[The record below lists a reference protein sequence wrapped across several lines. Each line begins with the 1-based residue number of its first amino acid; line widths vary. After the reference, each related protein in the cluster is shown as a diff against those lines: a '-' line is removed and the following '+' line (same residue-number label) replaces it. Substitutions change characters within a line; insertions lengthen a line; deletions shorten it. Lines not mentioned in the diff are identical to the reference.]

1 MASHTERLRSEG
13 RLPRALVLRAR
24 VLGTALLL
32 GLDPWAAWAQA
43 EPAAAADP
51 AEAVPAAEGASV
63 EPAATPP
70 PSEAPESA
78 RATEP
83 EAAAPPAA
91 AEAAPAPDLGSA
103 AARSRSVGLGAP
115 VRYTLEGVE
124 IHGNTHTHAQVVLRY
139 VPFAVGDVIDVD
151 DPELELT
158 RYRLL
163 GTGFFREVEFSLRK
177 GSRRGLVVLV
187 IEVAERNTI
196 VLQSLT
202 MGLSADADTKGEG
215 RPLTAYGGVD
225 VAETNLAGTGMTLGG
240 ALAIAQDQWALR
252 LRFLDPTLLGGRWMV
267 SGTVLYNQA
276 QDFFGNAGVQYA
288 SSTGEPHR
296 DFAVVQYKRF
306 GGIVGVGRDLSVASQ
321 LWFQYRLE
329 SVYDTRVPQ
338 AALHVRGGRTEPI
351 DFDINPGKSLL
362 STARVILQYDTRDQP
377 FLPSSGWFVTAASEL
392 ALAPLGSDY
401 DYQRIDLG
409 ASRWWRVPWRHV
421 VRLELFAGAI
431 TGYVPFFEQYYIG
444 DFSEFRAPRLLGL
457 NFDRRPPPDFLGTA
471 IKEVRRGRYAAKL
484 GAEYR
489 MPLYRGHRSVY
500 GVDLFASAGLW
511 ALAGSRDIERPVSRY
526 HGIARIPL
534 DLTAN
539 LGLRM
544 DTSAG
549 GLTFALSNVLGFI
562 PLRPEGH

>member
-1 MASHTERLRSEG
+1 MASHMKL
-13 RLPRALVLRAR
+13 L
-24 VLGTALLL
+24 LGAPVVALLL
-32 GLDPWAAWAQA
+32 VVPPATARAQA
-43 EPAAAADP
+43 EP
-51 AEAVPAAEGASV
+51 
-63 EPAATPP
+63 
-70 PSEAPESA
+70 
-78 RATEP
+78 
-83 EAAAPPAA
+83 EAARDAAGPAPNPAPTPGET
-91 AEAAPAPDLGSA
+91 EAGAPPAPDLTAKA
-103 AARSRSVGLGAP
+103 APGHSVGPGAP
-115 VRYTLEGVE
+115 VRYTLEGIE
-124 IHGNTHTHAQVVLRY
+124 IHGNTHTRDRVVLRY
-139 VPFAVGDVIDVD
+139 VPFAVGDIIDVD

-163 GTGFFREVEFSLRK
+163 GTGFFRDVEFSLRK
-177 GSRRGLVVLV
+177 GSRHGLVVLV
-187 IEVAERNTI
+187 IDVAERNTV

-202 MGLSADADTKGEG
+202 MGLSADADTKGDA

-225 VAETNLAGTGMTLGG
+225 VAETNLAGTGITLGG

-252 LRFLDPTLLGGRWMV
+252 LRFLDPTLLGGRWLV
-267 SGTVLYNQA
+267 SGTLLYNQA

-306 GGIVGVGRDLSVASQ
+306 GGVVGVGRDLSVATQ
-321 LWFQYRLE
+321 LWYQYRLE

-338 AALHVRGGRTEPI
+338 AALHVRGGHVEPI

-377 FLPSSGWFVTAASEL
+377 FLPSRGWFTTASSEL

-401 DYQRIDLG
+401 DYQRVDVA
-409 ASRWWRVPWRHV
+409 ASHWWRLPWRHV
-421 VRLELFAGAI
+421 VRLELFAGGI

-457 NFDRRPPPDFLGTA
+457 NFDRRPPPGILGTA
-471 IKEVRRGRYAAKL
+471 VKEVRRGRYAAKL
-484 GAEYR
+484 GVEYR
-489 MPLYRGHRSVY
+489 LPLYRGHRSVY
-500 GVDLFASAGLW
+500 GVDVFASAGLW
-511 ALAGSRDIERPVSRY
+511 ALAGARDIERPISHY
-526 HGIARIPL
+526 HGLARVPM

-562 PLRPEGH
+562 PLRPSEVH